1 MHTYKDAIVS
11 TQSFYILYP
20 GDKETVFR
28 VEENQP
34 IPSVGAFPLTP
45 GKDGGE
51 KEELEKFV
59 LAILRTIA
67 P

>member
-1 MHTYKDAIVS
+1 VS
-11 TQSFYILYP
+11 TQGSYILYP

-28 VEENQP
+28 VKEDEP

-51 KEELEKFV
+51 KEELERFV
-59 LAILRTIA
+59 LAILRTVVS
-67 P
+67 